1 MLAQCCMIN
10 LPGRRF
16 IGTWEFVVR
25 APTTILQLLH
35 SAITRAT
42 SSIRCC
48 PSASQNSTKSR
59 VEARIP
65 DLNAAPYPRGESWFM
80 TSAPAWLASISVL
93 SVEPSFTTMISEL
106 GKLVT
111 NPRTTCSI
119 DCSSFK
125 AGTMI
130 LTSLWIISPSY
141 SLQILLFVRFGKANG
156 ATDETFDPCPE
167 VDVLAF
173 NFLRMLLPTSCCSG
187 SICRSYAPNPSV

>member
-65 DLNAAPYPRGESWFM
+65 DLNAAPYPRLESWFT

-125 AGTMI
+125 AGMII
-130 LTSLWIISPSY
+130 LTSLGIIVHP
-141 SLQILLFVRFGKANG
+141 IFITDFVGRRFGKAHG
-156 ATDETFDPCPE
+156 ATDETFDQCPE
-167 VDVLAF
+167 VDVLA
-173 NFLRMLLPTSCCSG
+173 
-187 SICRSYAPNPSV
+187 